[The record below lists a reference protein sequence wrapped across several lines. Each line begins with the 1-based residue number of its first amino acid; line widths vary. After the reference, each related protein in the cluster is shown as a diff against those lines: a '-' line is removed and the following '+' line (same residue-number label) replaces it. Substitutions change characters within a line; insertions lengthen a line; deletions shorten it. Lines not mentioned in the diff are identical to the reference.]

1 MQQVENVTHS
11 AHVVAA
17 KRQPGEYPEH
27 GFQEFLDNFTV
38 LARNVIA
45 DIAGDSSPVWT
56 TKPEVVPEGF
66 KTPFDI
72 YLETIAEVDEAAV
85 PHYNC
90 HCCRKFF
97 DNAMYL
103 VTIEEDGSLVPF
115 IANAMAVT
123 PGFFRNAGLKIREMV
138 KELRVQ
144 GLFSTTE
151 KWLGIP
157 KTGEWTHFSVNW
169 ERMHYSKLAADSVVK
184 HGQMI
189 LAAEDTINMSL
200 AEYSPEL
207 LNKTLDLLNTD
218 EVFSKDTY
226 TSIQWYLELY
236 GHLQGKKGRQRR
248 HALLR
253 QVYRAHHGL
262 WSLRNTVLGTLIDDI
277 KAGVKELDDCKAA
290 YGYKV
295 DPRRYQRPV
304 AGPSDGNIKLA
315 EQLVAEHGLELSLQR
330 KAANLEDVIH
340 AAVWVPAGKVVKDD
354 EKTVGVFDQLLSTN
368 TKVEKNSHTGGF
380 ISMMKLLNKLLPNAN
395 KLEVLVPWSGPFFQ
409 YVTAVH
415 PDAPPILKWDSVL
428 QRNPVNNYIRAQPG
442 QRVARGWNL
451 TQGKYVE
458 VTAILSSPHTWF
470 TGQFDNETNMGAF
483 LVLDGCRDINDPNPG
498 SALFPEDLV
507 PVLYPVRKT
516 IEAFSASQQLPGL
529 TTSTAAGIVVPVHA
543 GSDANSRF
551 DLTVRVHSA
560 NGLVTQYVIDR
571 FE

>member
-45 DIAGDSSPVWT
+45 DIVGDGSPVWT
-56 TKPEVVPEGF
+56 TKPDVVPEGF

-72 YLETIAEVDEAAV
+72 YLETIAEVDAAAV

-169 ERMHYSKLAADSVVK
+169 EKMNFSFIGMDTVVK
-184 HGQMI
+184 HSQMI

-207 LNKTLDLLNTD
+207 LNKTLALLNTD
-218 EVFSKDTY
+218 EVFSKEDY
-226 TSIQWYLELY
+226 PAIHWYLTL
-236 GHLQGKKGRQRR
+236 HQQLQGKKGRHRR
-248 HALLR
+248 HAMLR
-253 QVYRAHHGL
+253 MAHGAHPGL
-262 WSLRNTVLGTLIDDI
+262 WSLRNTVLGTLINDI
-277 KAGVKELDDCKAA
+277 KAGEKDLDDCKAA
-290 YGYKV
+290 YGFKV

-304 AGPSDGNIKLA
+304 APPSSGNIDLA
-315 EQLVAEHGLELSLQR
+315 TKIFAENGLEPSIAR
-330 KAANLEDVIH
+330 RAAMFEDIVH
-340 AAVWVPAGKVVKDD
+340 AATWVPSAKSTPQESQGGLFDD
-354 EKTVGVFDQLLSTN
+354 LRPDAKATEKTI
-368 TKVEKNSHTGGF
+368 HTGGK
-380 ISMMKLLNKLLPNAN
+380 ISMMKLLNKLLPEAE
-395 KLEVLVPWSGPFFQ
+395 KLEVLIPWGAPFFQ
-409 YVTAVH
+409 FVTAVNA
-415 PDAPPILKWDSVL
+415 DAPPILKWDNAL
-428 QRNPVNNYIRAQPG
+428 QRNPVNNYVRSRLE
-442 QRVARGWNL
+442 QRQAARWNL
-451 TQGKYVE
+451 KPGLYAE

-470 TGQFDNETNMGAF
+470 TGRFDNESNMGAF
-483 LVLDGCRDINDPNPG
+483 LVVNGCRDINDPNPG
-498 SALFPEDLV
+498 LALFPEDLI
-507 PVLYPVRKT
+507 PLLHPVRKT
-516 IEAFSASQQLPGL
+516 IEAFSEKRQLEGL
-529 TTSTAAGIVVPVHA
+529 NTSTAAGVVVPFHA
-543 GSDANSRF
+543 GSDVNSEF
-551 DLTVRVHSA
+551 ELTVRVHSR
-560 NGLVTQYVIDR
+560 NLVTQYIVNR
-571 FE
+571 YE